1 MADSPGVAPYHEA
14 RYPGARLVSLILF
27 HFVELE
33 GS

>member
-1 MADSPGVAPYHEA
+1 MTDSPGRVLYHEA

-33 GS
+33 CS

>member
-1 MADSPGVAPYHEA
+1 MADSPGGVLYHEA
-14 RYPGARLVSLILF
+14 RYPGARLVSLIVC

>member
-1 MADSPGVAPYHEA
+1 MADSPGKVLYHEA
-14 RYPGARLVSLILF
+14 RYPGARVVSLISF